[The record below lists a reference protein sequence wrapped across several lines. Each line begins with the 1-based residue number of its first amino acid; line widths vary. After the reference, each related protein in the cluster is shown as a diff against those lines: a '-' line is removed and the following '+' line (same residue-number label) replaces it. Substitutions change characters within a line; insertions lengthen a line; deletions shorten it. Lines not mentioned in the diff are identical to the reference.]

1 MNESVPNL
9 LWDSAKRLYF
19 GSPLMKVIFVCELV
33 SSIVATVFA
42 AVMATAILLTQVLHF
57 NIRLLLACTCTAM
70 AVSNV
75 EFYGKA
81 SLLHE
86 FAPYCERVRQKLHCC
101 LVSLSFANAD
111 ENYFFY
117 ARCIDEY
124 APGTRLVRVLAQKA
138 IAESRK
144 FWREK
149 RRTSKKEHVRSKKMK
164 SLNFQEEELIQRQS
178 PCDGKNAALNPKK

>member
-75 EFYGKA
+75 GVFIAAWHQVAMIPTRVEAARSESFLFRRVECMSGCHGELNRMFKLSNGYQHFVA
-81 SLLHE
+81 LFEDVQLLGVIGVH
-86 FAPYCERVRQKLHCC
+86 Y
-101 LVSLSFANAD
+101 
-111 ENYFFY
+111 YFY
-117 ARCIDEY
+117 ANRKQQFNAKNE
-124 APGTRLVRVLAQKA
+124 LVA
-138 IAESRK
+138 
-144 FWREK
+144 
-149 RRTSKKEHVRSKKMK
+149 
-164 SLNFQEEELIQRQS
+164 
-178 PCDGKNAALNPKK
+178 